1 MRRVALGFISVLL
14 IGACGGGGGGGGS
27 TTSGTPQ
34 RGGTATIALESELH
48 TLDPM
53 DSSLLVER
61 EVFYNIYDSLFTI
74 DPALKIKP
82 GLVTQ
87 WDTSDPMNYKFT
99 LRSGVKYQDG
109 TPFNGASVKANIDR
123 YKTASTSRRK
133 SDLASV
139 TSVEV
144 TDDTHVIFHL
154 KKPDATLL
162 ATLVDRAGM
171 MLSID
176 AVNKGGQDFSLAP
189 IGAGSGPFEFV
200 EWKRNDHLTLKKNA
214 GYWKAGLPYLD
225 GVTYRAIPD
234 VNAILS
240 ALKTGDIDI
249 ARVIAGKDVASLK
262 ADSNFIYKDVP
273 AIGFNGFELNAGA
286 APFNDAAKRQ
296 AVALA
301 VDRYSILKNID
312 FNIGVVGYGP
322 IPPSSWAF
330 DSSEKIY
337 DHADAAKAKST
348 ATGFTFTYK
357 TTSDPVNQQMAQLL
371 QSELQAAGITMQ
383 IQTEEFATYQ
393 QECANH
399 QFQACAVSWSGR
411 IDPDGNMYAWWHTG
425 GSFNDSLY
433 SNPQVD
439 QWLDDARTSADQ
451 AKRKADY
458 DNAQKQIVQDAP
470 YVFTTFGVSA
480 QISDTKI
487 HNFTLYPDLMI
498 RMAEVWKG

>member
-1 MRRVALGFISVLL
+1 MRRVALGFILVMLAA
-14 IGACGGGGGGGGS
+14 ACGGGGS
-27 TTSGTPQ
+27 SNNTAVTPKS
-34 RGGTATIALESELH
+34 GGTATIALESELR

-61 EVFYNIYDSLFTI
+61 EVFYNMYDSLFTI
-74 DPALKIKP
+74 DPSLAIKP
-82 GLVTQ
+82 GLVKT
-87 WDTSDPMNYKFT
+87 WDTSDPLNYKFT
-99 LRSGVKYQDG
+99 LQSGVKYQDG
-109 TPFNGASVKANIDR
+109 TAFNGASVKANIER
-123 YKTASTSRRK
+123 YKTGATSRRK
-133 SDLASV
+133 SDLGSV
-139 TSVEV
+139 KTVEV

-154 KKPDATLL
+154 SKPDATLL

-171 MLSID
+171 MVSMD
-176 AVNKGGQDFSLAP
+176 AVSKGGANFSLAP
-189 IGAGSGPFEFV
+189 TGAGTGPFEFV
-200 EWKRNDHLTLKKNA
+200 EWKRNDHLTLKKNPS
-214 GYWKAGLPYLD
+214 YWRSGLPYLD
-225 GVTYRAIPD
+225 GVTYKAIPD
-234 VNAILS
+234 VNAILA

-262 ADSNFIYKDVP
+262 ADSSFIYKDVP

-286 APFNDAAKRQ
+286 APFNDPAKRQ
-296 AVALA
+296 AVAMA
-301 VDRYSILKNID
+301 IDRYSILKNIN

-337 DHADAAKAKST
+337 DHADATKAKST

-357 TTSDPVNQQMAQLL
+357 TTSDPVNQQLAQLM
-371 QSELQAAGITMQ
+371 QSELAAAGITMQ

-399 QFQACAVSWSGR
+399 QFQACGVSWSGR

-433 SNPQVD
+433 SNSQVD
-439 QWLDDARTSADQ
+439 QWLDDARTNADQ
-451 AKRKADY
+451 SKRKQDY

-470 YVFTTFGVSA
+470 YVFTTFGVSP
-480 QISDTKI
+480 QISNTKI
-487 HNFTLYPDLMI
+487 HGFTLYPDLMI

>member
-1 MRRVALGFISVLL
+1 MRRVALGFISVVL
-14 IGACGGGGGGGGS
+14 IGACGGGGGGGGG
-27 TTSGTPQ
+27 TPSGTPQ

-53 DSSLLVER
+53 NSSLLVER

-74 DPALKIKP
+74 DPSLKIKP

-87 WDTSDPMNYKFT
+87 WDISDPMNYKFT

-176 AVNKGGQDFSLAP
+176 AVNKGGDNFSLSP
-189 IGAGSGPFEFV
+189 VGAGSGPFQFV
-200 EWKRNDHLTLKKNA
+200 EWKRNDHLTLKKNPS
-214 GYWKAGLPYLD
+214 YWRAGLPYLD

-262 ADSNFIYKDVP
+262 VDSSFIYKDVP

-286 APFNDAAKRQ
+286 PPFDDPAKRQ

-301 VDRYSILKNID
+301 IDRYSILKNID
-312 FNIGVVGYGP
+312 FNIGVVGHGP

-330 DSSEKIY
+330 DPTEKIY
-337 DHADAAKAKST
+337 DHADSSKAKST

-357 TTSDPVNQQMAQLL
+357 TTSDPVNQQQAQLM
-371 QSELQAAGITMQ
+371 QSQLSAAGITMQ
-383 IQTEEFATYQ
+383 IQTEEFATLE

-399 QFQACAVSWSGR
+399 QFQACGVSWSGR

-425 GSFNDSLY
+425 GSFNDSQY

>member
-1 MRRVALGFISVLL
+1 MRRVAIGLLWLFVLA
-14 IGACGGGGGGGGS
+14 ACGGGGGGGGQS
-27 TTSGTPQ
+27 GGTPKP
-34 RGGTATIALESELH
+34 GGTATIALESELH

-61 EVFYNIYDSLFTI
+61 EVFYNLYDSLFTI
-74 DPALKIKP
+74 DPSLKIQP

-87 WDTSDPMNYKFT
+87 WDTSDPKNYKFT
-99 LRSGVKYQDG
+99 LRAGVKFQDG
-109 TPFNGASVKANIDR
+109 TPFNAASVKANIER
-123 YKTASTSRRK
+123 YKTGATSRRK
-133 SDLASV
+133 SDLSSV
-139 TSVEV
+139 DTVEV
-144 TDDTHVIFHL
+144 VDDTHVVFHL
-154 KKPDATLL
+154 KRPDSTLL

-171 MLSID
+171 MVSID
-176 AVNKGGQDFSLAP
+176 AVSKAGANFSLAP
-189 IGAGSGPFEFV
+189 AGAGTGPFQFV
-200 EWKRNDHLTLKKNA
+200 EWKRNDHLTLKKNPA
-214 GYWKAGLPYLD
+214 YWRSGLPYLD

-234 VNAILS
+234 VNAILA

-249 ARVIAGKDVASLK
+249 ARLIAGKDVAGLK
-262 ADSNFIYKDVP
+262 ADSSFVYKDVP
-273 AIGFNGFELNAGA
+273 AIGFNGLELNAGA
-286 APFNDAAKRQ
+286 PPFNDPAKRQ
-296 AVALA
+296 AVAMA
-301 VDRYSILKNID
+301 IDRYAVLKDID
-312 FNIGVVGYGP
+312 FNIGVVAYGP
-322 IPPSSWAF
+322 IPPSSWAY
-330 DSSEKIY
+330 DSSENIY
-337 DHADAAKAKST
+337 DHADASKAKSV

-357 TTSDPVNQQMAQLL
+357 TTSDPVNQQLAQLL
-371 QSELQAAGITMQ
+371 QSELAAAGITMQ

-399 QFQACAVSWSGR
+399 QFQACNVSWSGR

-439 QWLDDARTSADQ
+439 QWLDDARATADQ
-451 AKRKADY
+451 SKRKQDY

-498 RMAEVWKG
+498 RMTEVWKG